1 MLQHALHQN
10 ERFLHLGVC
19 HADLI
24 WQTNFFALQQY
35 IPTVSRR
42 QTASETRII
51 NKYPNRR
58 LYDTVISRYITLD
71 EIRQLVLKNVDFKV
85 IDKRSKDDITRSILL
100 QVIMEQEEAGTPIL
114 REEVLLNI
122 IRFYGDSMQHSVSHY
137 LELSM
142 ELFVDQQAQFK
153 EQVKQVLGSAGNP
166 LHALKELAD
175 QNLPLWRKVRQELL
189 KNIGLRGDSKDRSD
203 GN

>member
-1 MLQHALHQN
+1 M
-10 ERFLHLGVC
+10 
-19 HADLI
+19 
-24 WQTNFFALQQY
+24 
-35 IPTVSRR
+35 SRR
-42 QTASETRII
+42 EPAPPVRII

-71 EIRQLVLKNVDFKV
+71 EIRQLVLKNEKFQV

-122 IRFYGDSMQHSVSHY
+122 IRFYGDSMQNSVSHY

-142 ELFVDQQAQFK
+142 ELFIDQQSQFK
-153 EQVKQVLGSAGNP
+153 DQLKQILGSAGNP
-166 LHALKELAD
+166 LHSLKEIAD
-175 QNLPLWRKVRQELL
+175 QNLPAWRKVRQEFL
-189 KNIGLRGDSKDRSD
+189 KNLGGLRGD
-203 GN
+203 

>member
-1 MLQHALHQN
+1 M
-10 ERFLHLGVC
+10 
-19 HADLI
+19 
-24 WQTNFFALQQY
+24 
-35 IPTVSRR
+35 SRSDSAP
-42 QTASETRII
+42 QVRII

-71 EIRQLVLKNVDFKV
+71 EIRQLVLKNERFQV

-122 IRFYGDSMQHSVSHY
+122 IRFYGDSMQNSVSHY

-142 ELFVDQQAQFK
+142 ELFIDQQSQFK
-153 EQVKQVLGSAGNP
+153 DQLKQILGSAGNP
-166 LHALKELAD
+166 LHALKDIAD
-175 QNLPLWRKVRQELL
+175 QNLPLWKTVRQEFLR
-189 KNIGLRGDSKDRSD
+189 NIGARRGEK
-203 GN
+203 

>member
-1 MLQHALHQN
+1 M
-10 ERFLHLGVC
+10 
-19 HADLI
+19 
-24 WQTNFFALQQY
+24 
-35 IPTVSRR
+35 PRR
-42 QTASETRII
+42 DSNTSLRII

-71 EIRQLVLKNVDFKV
+71 EIRQLVLKNETFQV

-114 REEVLLNI
+114 REEVLLHI

-142 ELFVDQQAQFK
+142 QLFIDQQSQFK
-153 EQVKQVLGSAGNP
+153 DQVKHLLGSAGNP
-166 LHALKELAD
+166 LLALKELAD
-175 QNLPLWRKVRQELL
+175 QNLPLWKSVRQEFLR
-189 KNIGLRGDSKDRSD
+189 NISGRRSDKDRGEKEYSD
-203 GN
+203 S